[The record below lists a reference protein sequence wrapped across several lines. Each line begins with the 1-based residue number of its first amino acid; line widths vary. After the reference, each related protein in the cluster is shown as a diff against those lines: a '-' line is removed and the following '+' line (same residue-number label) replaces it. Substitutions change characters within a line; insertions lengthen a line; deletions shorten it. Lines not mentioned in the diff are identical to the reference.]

1 MTVFSCPA
9 HHRVQVVERA
19 FTTLVNIMHRSDAN
33 RGLAEE
39 CGTIGPTLTIMDTV
53 DNEGVLVQ
61 ARRERFT
68 AAVVNV
74 WPLLFLFEFE
84 SGVSLGMSEPPPP
97 MDDLYDV

>member
-74 WPLLFLFEFE
+74 
-84 SGVSLGMSEPPPP
+84 
-97 MDDLYDV
+97 